1 MLPAAAPAPS
11 ARLTPEEY
19 LAFDRAS
26 EVSHEYVN
34 GEIRAMTV
42 GTLAHGVILTQIA
55 SSLVSQ
61 LRGRP
66 CDVVSQAIR
75 VGIPRMRNYL
85 IPDVVV
91 ACGGTEL
98 EDDQHDTMLNPVVI
112 IEVLSPSTA
121 AYDRGEKWDMYRRIP
136 SLRDYLLVSQTEP
149 LGHRFQRSSE
159 EQQLWQFGATEGLDA
174 SVALQSIGCV
184 LQMADIYERVL
195 PAESTE
201 GSSTREA
208 P

>member
-1 MLPAAAPAPS
+1 M
-11 ARLTPEEY
+11 TPEEY

-26 EVSHEYVN
+26 EISHEFVN

-61 LRGRP
+61 LRGKP

-85 IPDVVV
+85 VPDVVV
-91 ACGGTEL
+91 ACGGTQL

-112 IEVLSPSTA
+112 VEVLSPSTA

-136 SLRDYLLVSQTEP
+136 SLRNYLLVSQTEP
-149 LGHRFQRSSE
+149 VVHLYRRSGE
-159 EQQLWQFGATEGLDA
+159 EQFWQFGAAEGLGAFVELD
-174 SVALQSIGCV
+174 SIGCV
-184 LQMADIYERVL
+184 LQMMDIYHRVFPAG
-195 PAESTE
+195 PAEA
-201 GSSTREA
+201 SSPHEA
-208 P
+208 S

>member
-1 MLPAAAPAPS
+1 MLPAAAPVT
-11 ARLTPEEY
+11 RMTPEEY

-26 EVSHEYVN
+26 EVSHEFVN

-61 LRGRP
+61 LRGRA

-75 VGIPRMRNYL
+75 VGIPVSRNYL

-91 ACGGTEL
+91 ASGGTRL
-98 EDDQHDTMLNPVVI
+98 EDDQHDTMLNPTVV

-121 AYDRGEKWDMYRRIP
+121 NYDRGEKANMYRRIP
-136 SLRDYLLVSQTEP
+136 SLKDYLLVSQTEP
-149 LGHRFQRSSE
+149 LVQHYRRFGDEGVWLLRE
-159 EQQLWQFGATEGLDA
+159 IEGLDA
-174 SVALQSIGCV
+174 SVELESIGCV
-184 LQMADIYERVL
+184 LQMADIYERVF
-195 PAESTE
+195 PAEPAE
-201 GSSTREA
+201 ASSTQEA
-208 P
+208 S